1 MVIDSSAL
9 VAILLGEPDRGR
21 LQSAIEAKEV
31 RLVSAITKLEAG
43 MVMIGRLGPQG
54 GVEFQNL
61 LALIGAR
68 VVPFDER
75 QADIARDAF
84 VRYGK
89 GRHKAGLNFGDCAT
103 YALAIAE
110 AEPLLFK
117 GTDFGATDV
126 ECVPLGGPE
135 EG

>member
-9 VAILLGEPDRGR
+9 VAILLGQPDRVR
-21 LQSAIEAKEV
+21 LQGAIEGDAV
-31 RLVSAITKLEAG
+31 RLVSAVTKLESG
-43 MVMIGRLGPQG
+43 MVMAGRLGEQG
-54 GVEFQNL
+54 AIELQNL
-61 LALIGAR
+61 LTWIGATI
-68 VVPFDER
+68 VPFDER

-84 VRYGK
+84 LRYGK
-89 GRHKAGLNFGDCAT
+89 GRHKAGLNFGDCAA

-117 GTDFGATDV
+117 GTDFAATDV
-126 ECVPLGGPE
+126 ECVPLGEMG

>member
-9 VAILLGEPDRGR
+9 IAMLRNEPEAAAFERAIFRA
-21 LQSAIEAKEV
+21 SV
-31 RLVSAITKLEAG
+31 RLLSTVTKLESG
-43 MVMIGRLGPQG
+43 MVAAGRRGAAGAADLDR
-54 GVEFQNL
+54 L
-61 LALIGAR
+61 LSWIAATI
-68 VVPFDER
+68 VPFDER

-89 GRHKAGLNFGDCAT
+89 GRHKAGLNFGDCAA

-117 GTDFGATDV
+117 GTDFAATDV
-126 ECVPLGGPE
+126 DCVPLGAAEDG
-135 EG
+135 

>member
-9 VAILLGEPDRGR
+9 IAMLRNEPEAAAFECAIFRA
-21 LQSAIEAKEV
+21 SV
-31 RLVSAITKLEAG
+31 RLLSTVTKLESG
-43 MVMIGRLGPQG
+43 MVAAGRRGAAGAADLDR
-54 GVEFQNL
+54 L
-61 LALIGAR
+61 LSWIAATI
-68 VVPFDER
+68 VPFDER

-89 GRHKAGLNFGDCAT
+89 GRHKAGLNFGDCAA

-117 GTDFGATDV
+117 GTDFAATDV
-126 ECVPLGGPE
+126 DCVALGEAE
-135 EG
+135 E